1 MPRGTGN
8 WTGRGRGRGRRKGT
22 AVSCKAMNGRH
33 ILRQATQMSKALTS
47 ESDRTMRKSGE
58 ILIPHHRSEVSSEC
72 LAGRNQPS
80 HVIPM
85 GRRTG
90 TIAHTLR
97 RAETSMMAG
106 IHVVGRSIHRTTVG
120 DRQGRRVRAMNT
132 SETLFAGRRAS
143 WRAAS
148 TERVQMVTSPPCPS
162 TPANIRLSSDE
173 TASFNPTPK
182 RGSGILA
189 TGRRRVASRVARG
202 RKSAMSRSQNV
213 SSSPSPSVFVGLF
226 SFVRA
231 GRDFGLV
238 YFFLAFK
245 KVLTIL
251 QVAIVFVGALFVPGT
266 RHSEGPGRSPK
277 TSPLQFRSSRRIPL
291 IFLPVLMG
299 CLNNHNN
306 NSRSNNRAR
315 MEANLCPTRSSST
328 SASLFLLIEANP
340 SG

>member
-182 RGSGILA
+182 RGSEILA

-202 RKSAMSRSQNV
+202 RKSAMSRSQN
-213 SSSPSPSVFVGLF
+213 
-226 SFVRA
+226 
-231 GRDFGLV
+231 
-238 YFFLAFK
+238 
-245 KVLTIL
+245 
-251 QVAIVFVGALFVPGT
+251 VAIVFVGALFVPGT